1 MNNLDRVSVLREAA
15 YRRFLIGYG
24 LSFVFYLVTLLSVGW
39 WMLETTG
46 SATRVGIAYF
56 FDYFPPI
63 LVTSLAA
70 IDKVAEAVEV
80 VDDEWARVAT
90 LWIMA
95 EELVTT
101 KTYLVGSDPLRFDG
115 IGPIANIVVG
125 MRMENP
131 SIDQALTRNDNTEA
145 VTFEGIK
152 RVQSVP
158 GERAALRRFLQTGWA
173 EPGQMKKL
181 ELGQARNA

>member
-15 YRRFLIGYG
+15 YRRFLIGCG
-24 LSFVFYLVTLLSVGW
+24 LSLVVCFVTLLSVGW

-46 SATRVGIAYF
+46 SATRVSKAYF
-56 FDYFPPI
+56 CDYFLSIP
-63 LVTSLAA
+63 VTSLAA
-70 IDKVAEAVEV
+70 IDEAAEAVEV
-80 VDDEWARVAT
+80 VHDERARVAAPG
-90 LWIMA
+90 IMA
-95 EELVTT
+95 EALATT
-101 KTYLVGSDPLRFDG
+101 KTYLAGSDPLRFDG
-115 IGPIANIVVG
+115 IGPIANIVIG

-173 EPGQMKKL
+173 EPGQMKKP
-181 ELGQARNA
+181 ELGRA